1 MLQPLWKTI
10 WWFLQ
15 KLKTEPPYDP
25 VILLLGKYLKK
36 KKKDEFKKDTCPPAF
51 KAGLFTIAEK
61 QKQPKDP
68 CTREWIKK
76 MYMYIYYLAIT

>member
-36 KKKDEFKKDTCPPAF
+36 KKRKERKTNSKRIHVPQPS
-51 KAGLFTIAEK
+51 K
-61 QKQPKDP
+61 QD
-68 CTREWIKK
+68 
-76 MYMYIYYLAIT
+76 YLQLPRNRSNLRIHAHVNG